1 MTAISWVYLTI
12 GCLVYE
18 TRRIQPDVARGNRG
32 RGLLGDGQAYSGTR
46 LVLFRTSLF
55 PVFQKLP
62 LASKT

>member
-1 MTAISWVYLTI
+1 MIVPGPI

-18 TRRIQPDVARGNRG
+18 TRRIKPAVARGNRG

-55 PVFQKLP
+55 PVFQKLL
-62 LASKT
+62 LACKT